1 MKQYILPHGQFVGDE
16 GHGGEVQDAHHHQHL
31 TLLSRCCDDHNDYD
45 YIHDDDDDNDEDGD
59 HLCVEGISVEQVATL
74 EPMCVR
80 LPHSQAVL
88 FTCILFFFSI
98 IIIFVSIIISSSI
111 YRTSA

>member
-1 MKQYILPHGQFVGDE
+1 MTQYILPHGQFVGDE
-16 GHGGEVQDAHHHQHL
+16 GDGGEVQDAHHHQHL
-31 TLLSRCCDDHNDYD
+31 TLLSRYCDDHNNYD
-45 YIHDDDDDNDEDGD
+45 EDDGDDNEYGEDDDC
-59 HLCVEGISVEQVATL
+59 LSVKGISMEQVATL

>member
-16 GHGGEVQDAHHHQHL
+16 GHGGQIQDAHHHQHF
-31 TLLSRCCDDHNDYD
+31 TLLSQGCDD
-45 YIHDDDDDNDEDGD
+45 YIHDGDDGDDDEGDN

-88 FTCILFFFSI
+88 LTYVLFFFSI
-98 IIIFVSIIISSSI
+98 IIIFVSSIISSSI
-111 YRTSA
+111 YRTAA